1 MKKGTAKKKSL
12 KKGTAK
18 KSVVLVDLVGTDRL
32 MIVVSLV
39 QHSKKLQYFSITSLF
54 FF

>member
-18 KSVVLVDLVGTDRL
+18 KSVVLVDLVG